1 MYAADD
7 DNGSQ
12 RFISVLLRAIKSGD
26 VTAFSGSDDRFT
38 TPITGDDAIN
48 AFGNGR
54 DTVKI

>member
-1 MYAADD
+1 MRQMTITEANALY
-7 DNGSQ
+7 Q
-12 RFISVLLRAIKSGD
+12 FYCVLLKSGD